1 MPTISNWVKTTPYG
15 DYKDISQNHK
25 ETINKEYQNLI
36 QTAKKWNI
44 KHAGSKKFNTL
55 KNTVLNMVT
64 NRNKI
69 SQISKANKPVTIN
82 E

>member
-1 MPTISNWVKTTPYG
+1 MSNWVKTTPYG
-15 DYKDISQNHK
+15 DYRDSDQNHK
-25 ETINKEYQNLI
+25 NVDKEHQNLI

-64 NRNKI
+64 NRNT
-69 SQISKANKPVTIN
+69 ISKLNKRIERLIIN
-82 E
+82 K

>member
-1 MPTISNWVKTTPYG
+1 MPTMSNWVKTTPYG
-15 DYKDISQNHK
+15 DYRDSDQNHK
-25 ETINKEYQNLI
+25 NVDKEHQNLI

-64 NRNKI
+64 NRNT
-69 SQISKANKPVTIN
+69 ISKLNKRIERLIIN
-82 E
+82 K